1 MPSDPATL
9 VSHVNWIALAVFVF
23 FFGGI
28 TILGFVAGRWRR
40 GDLDLLH
47 EWGLAG
53 GRFGTLVTWFLIGGD
68 IYTAYTF
75 IAVPALAFGAGA
87 IAFFAVPYTTII
99 YPMTFV
105 VFPRLWSVCK
115 QRGYIT
121 AADFVRGRF
130 GNRWLALAVALTG
143 LVATMPYIALQ
154 LVGLQVVIGAMG
166 IDTAG
171 VVGDLPLI
179 VAFVILAVFTYKS
192 GLRAPAAIAVVKDL
206 MIYATIIGVMIV
218 VPAKLGGM
226 SGIFGAVAPG
236 KLILPTPPAGT
247 TGLYSV
253 YASLALGSAA
263 ALFLYPHSITAVLS
277 SSSRDVI
284 RRNSVLLPAYSL
296 VLALVTLLGFM
307 AVAAGVEKMPEF
319 HDLFVRY
326 KANASIPALF
336 LAMFP
341 SWFAGFAFAA
351 IGIGALVPAAIM
363 SIAAANLWTRNVYVE
378 FISPNA
384 SLGAEA
390 RMAKWVS
397 LIVKFGALFFI
408 LFLPLDYAI
417 QLQLL
422 GGVWMSQTLPPV
434 MFGLFTRWFNSW
446 ALLLGWATGI
456 ALGTWM
462 AALTAFRNANYALSV
477 AGFTIPGYAAVY
489 ALLANIVVAVLVT
502 LVVNAAGTR
511 ETRDETLAADYA

>member
-1 MPSDPATL
+1 MT
-9 VSHVNWIALAVFVF
+9 VNWIALAVFVA

-28 TILGFVAGRWRR
+28 TLLGFAAAAWRR

-105 VFPRLWSVCK
+105 VFPRLWSVC
-115 QRGYIT
+115 RRHGYIT

-130 GNRWLALAVALTG
+130 GNRWLALAVAVTG

-166 IDTAG
+166 VETSG

-179 VAFVILAVFTYKS
+179 VAFVILALFTYKS

-206 MIYATIIGVMIV
+206 MIYATIIGVLIV
-218 VPAKLGGM
+218 VPGKLGG
-226 SGIFGAVAPG
+226 FGAIFDAVTPA
-236 KLILPTPPAGT
+236 KLILAIPPAGS

-263 ALFLYPHSITAVLS
+263 ALFLYPHAITAVLS

-284 RRNSVLLPAYSL
+284 RRNSVLLPAYSI
-296 VLALVTLLGFM
+296 VLGLITLLGFM
-307 AVAAGVEKMPEF
+307 AVAAGVDHAPAF
-319 HDLFVRY
+319 ADLFARY

-341 SWFAGFAFAA
+341 AWFVGFAFAA
-351 IGIGALVPAAIM
+351 IAIGALVPAAIM
-363 SIAAANLWTRNVYVE
+363 SIAAANLWTRNVHVE
-378 FISPNA
+378 FLNPNA

-390 RMAKWVS
+390 RVAKWVS

-422 GGVWMSQTLPPV
+422 GGVWMSQTLPAV
-434 MFGLFTRWFNSW
+434 MLGLFTRWFNSW

-456 ALGTWM
+456 GLGTWM
-462 AALTAFRNANYALSV
+462 AALTAFKNANYSLTV
-477 AGFTIPGYAAVY
+477 AGLTIPAYAAIW
-489 ALLANIVVAVLVT
+489 ALVANLAVAVVAT
-502 LVVNAAGTR
+502 LALNVVAGR
-511 ETRDETLAADYA
+511 ERRDETVAADYA

>member
-1 MPSDPATL
+1 MP
-9 VSHVNWIALAVFVF
+9 VNWIALTVFVV

-28 TILGFVAGRWRR
+28 TILGFAAARWRR

-105 VFPRLWSVCK
+105 VFPRLWSVC
-115 QRGYIT
+115 RRHGYLT

-166 IDTAG
+166 VETRG
-171 VVGDLPLI
+171 VLGDLPLVI
-179 VAFVILAVFTYKS
+179 AFVILAVFTFKS

-206 MIYATIIGVMIV
+206 MIYTTIVGVLV
-218 VPAKLGGM
+218 VIPAKLGG
-226 SGIFGAVAPG
+226 FGAIFKAIDPA
-236 KLILPTPPAGT
+236 KLILPIPPAHS
-247 TGLYSV
+247 TGVYSV
-253 YASLALGSAA
+253 YATLALGSAA
-263 ALFLYPHSITAVLS
+263 ALFLYPHAITAVLS

-296 VLALVTLLGFM
+296 VLAAITLLGFM
-307 AVAAGVEKMPEF
+307 AVAAGVGKNPAYA
-319 HDLFVRY
+319 DLFARY
-326 KANASIPALF
+326 KSNASIPALF

-341 SWFAGFAFAA
+341 DWFAGFAFAA
-351 IGIGALVPAAIM
+351 VGIGALVPAAIM
-363 SIAAANLWTRNVYVE
+363 SIAAANLWTRNVYIE
-378 FISPNA
+378 FINPNA
-384 SLGAEA
+384 SDAAEA
-390 RMAKWVS
+390 SMAKWVS
-397 LIVKFGALFFI
+397 LVVKFGALFFI
-408 LFLPLDYAI
+408 LVLPLDYAI

-422 GGVWMSQTLPPV
+422 GGLWMSQTLPTV
-434 MFGLFTRWFNSW
+434 ILGLFTRWFNSW
-446 ALLLGWATGI
+446 ALLLGWAGGI
-456 ALGTWM
+456 GLGTWM
-462 AALTAFRNANYALSV
+462 AALNGFKNANFALTV
-477 AGFTIPGYAAVY
+477 AGFTIPAYAAID
-489 ALLANIVVAVLVT
+489 A
-502 LVVNAAGTR
+502 LVVNIAVALAATVVLNAIGGP
-511 ETRDETLAADYA
+511 ETRDETSAADYA

>member
-1 MPSDPATL
+1 MT
-9 VSHVNWIALAVFVF
+9 VNWIALAVFVA

-28 TILGFVAGRWRR
+28 TILGFVAAHWRR

-105 VFPRLWSVCK
+105 VFPRLWSVC
-115 QRGYIT
+115 RRHGYIT

-143 LVATMPYIALQ
+143 LLATMPYIALQ

-166 IDTAG
+166 VETSGIL
-171 VVGDLPLI
+171 GDLPLVI
-179 VAFVILAVFTYKS
+179 AFAILAVFTYKS

-206 MIYATIIGVMIV
+206 MIYATIAGVLIV
-218 VPAKLGGM
+218 IPAKLGG
-226 SGIFGAVAPG
+226 FGAIFSAIPPA
-236 KLILPTPPAGT
+236 KLILPTPASGS

-263 ALFLYPHSITAVLS
+263 ALFLYPHAITAVLS

-284 RRNSVLLPAYSL
+284 RRNSALLPAYSL
-296 VLALVTLLGFM
+296 VLAVITLLGFM
-307 AVAAGVEKMPEF
+307 ALAAGVDKLPEF
-319 HDLFVRY
+319 ADLFTRY
-326 KANASIPALF
+326 KFNAAIPALI
-336 LAMFP
+336 LNMFP
-341 SWFAGFAFAA
+341 SWFVGFAFAA

-363 SIAAANLWTRNVYVE
+363 SIAAANLWTRNVYIE

-384 SLGAEA
+384 SPGAEA

-434 MFGLFTRWFNSW
+434 LLGVFTRWFNSW
-446 ALLLGWATGI
+446 ALLLGWAVGI
-456 ALGTWM
+456 FIGTWM
-462 AALTAFRNANYALSV
+462 AWLTGFKSANYALSV
-477 AGFTIPGYAAVY
+477 AGFTIPAYAAVY
-489 ALLANIVVAVLVT
+489 ALLANIVVSVVFT
-502 LVVNAAGTR
+502 LIFHAIGTR
-511 ETRDETLAADYA
+511 ETRDATVAADYA